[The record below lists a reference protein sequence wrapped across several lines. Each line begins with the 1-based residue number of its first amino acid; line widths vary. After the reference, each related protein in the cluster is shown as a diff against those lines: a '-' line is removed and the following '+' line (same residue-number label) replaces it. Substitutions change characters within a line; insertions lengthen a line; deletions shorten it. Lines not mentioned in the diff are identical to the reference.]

1 MCLNKFVL
9 SVTMFLAFAASAL
22 AQDDDIVL
30 IKKYAEN
37 AFKKGDYEYALQNYL
52 ELYKNDKENLDLNY
66 RIGVCY
72 TETNVDKEKSVP
84 FLEYVVSFNNYP
96 IRTKFFL
103 GKAYMYNYRFTEA
116 IEAFYDY
123 KMTTATTVTAR

>member
-1 MCLNKFVL
+1 MLSKKLFLNIVMVL
-9 SVTMFLAFAASAL
+9 ALAVSAK
-22 AQDDDIVL
+22 AQDDDIIL

-52 ELYKNDKENLDLNY
+52 ILYKYDKENIELNY

-72 TETNVDKEKSVP
+72 TETNIDKEKAVP

-96 IRTKFFL
+96 IRTKFFI
-103 GKAYMYNYRFTEA
+103 GKAYMY
-116 IEAFYDY
+116 
-123 KMTTATTVTAR
+123 K